1 MVRVAVAVP
10 LKAIVAGATTVTT
23 VGAKVAVLL
32 AEANTSKALAPTDV
46 CTKNCP
52 NICPPADTGVKLK
65 GTLQVAFG
73 GSGVEQLLKLAL
85 KKKEGVMLVI
95 LIGALPTL

>member
-1 MVRVAVAVP
+1 MVNVTVAVP
-10 LKAIVAGATTVTT
+10 PSTMVVGKTAVTT

-32 AEANTSKALAPTDV
+32 AEANTSKVLPATDD

-52 NICPPADTGVKLK
+52 KIDTPADTGVKLK
-65 GTLQVAFG
+65 GTLQVALG

-85 KKKEGVMLVI
+85 KKDDGVMLVR
-95 LIGALPTL
+95 LTGALPTL